1 MVTRNQQFQ
10 SAQSPCHIR
19 EFDNSGLH
27 EATRLDVLGRGC
39 TTGRVYARPMT
50 AQGRRTREEIATR
63 LQKSVGDLTTA
74 ALARMERD
82 MPWFRQLSAENRSWI
97 SLIVQAGINAFVAWY
112 REPTPS
118 SPVSAEVF
126 GAAPRALTGVVSLH
140 QTVEMVRTSIEVVE
154 DNLGEAVGEEDAAS
168 VREAVVRY
176 AREVAFATAEVYAKA
191 AEMRGAWDAR
201 LEALV
206 VDSVLR
212 AEADETVRSRASAL
226 GWQAR
231 GDVAVVLGRVREND
245 ESDRDR
251 ESTIDGVRRAAR
263 HTGLDALCAV
273 QGDRLVVVLGGVDD
287 PDKAGAA
294 VAGHFGDGPVV
305 VGPVVPDLVQAHI
318 SARAAVA
325 GLRAAPGWPDAPRPV
340 TADDLLPERALSGDG
355 HARRQ
360 LVTSVYKPLVEAG
373 SAILDTVSSF
383 LDHGGSIEAT
393 ARAMFVHAN
402 TVRYRLRRAADV
414 TGLTVTD
421 PRDAYTYR
429 VALTLGR
436 LHPPETTTSTPL

>member
-1 MVTRNQQFQ
+1 MTSPRRRSRAQIARQLQ
-10 SAQSPCHIR
+10 S
-19 EFDNSGLH
+19 
-27 EATRLDVLGRGC
+27 
-39 TTGRVYARPMT
+39 
-50 AQGRRTREEIATR
+50 
-63 LQKSVGDLTTA
+63 SVGDLTAA

-97 SLIVQAGINAFVAWY
+97 SLIVQAGINSFIAWY
-112 REPTPS
+112 RDPDESAPLT
-118 SPVSAEVF
+118 AEVF
-126 GAAPRALTGVVSLH
+126 GAAPQALTGVVSLH
-140 QTVEMVRTSIEVVE
+140 QTVEMVRLTIEVVE
-154 DNLGEAVGEEDAAS
+154 DNLVTAVGEEDTPP

-212 AEADETVRSRASAL
+212 AEADESVRSRASAL

-231 GDVAVVLGRVREND
+231 GDVAVVLGRVPQPVQEGPAPA
-245 ESDRDR
+245 R
-251 ESTIDGVRRAAR
+251 ESIIDEVRRSAR
-263 HTGLDALCAV
+263 HVGLDALCAV
-273 QGDRLVVVLGGVDD
+273 QGDRLVVVLGGVDN
-287 PDKAGAA
+287 PDKAGASITR
-294 VAGHFGDGPVV
+294 HFGDGPVV
-305 VGPVVPDLVQAHI
+305 VGPLVEDLVQAHI
-318 SARAAVA
+318 SARAATA

-360 LVTSVYKPLVEAG
+360 LVTTVYQPLLEAG
-373 SAILDTVSSF
+373 SSTLDTVSSF

-402 TVRYRLRRAADV
+402 TVRYRLRRAADI
-414 TGLTVTD
+414 TGLTPND

-429 VALTLGR
+429 LALTLGR
-436 LHPPETTTSTPL
+436 LHPPETAPSTVL

>member
-1 MVTRNQQFQ
+1 
-10 SAQSPCHIR
+10 
-19 EFDNSGLH
+19 
-27 EATRLDVLGRGC
+27 
-39 TTGRVYARPMT
+39 
-50 AQGRRTREEIATR
+50 
-63 LQKSVGDLTTA
+63 
-74 ALARMERD
+74 
-82 MPWFRQLSAENRSWI
+82 
-97 SLIVQAGINAFVAWY
+97 
-112 REPTPS
+112 
-118 SPVSAEVF
+118 
-126 GAAPRALTGVVSLH
+126 
-140 QTVEMVRTSIEVVE
+140 
-154 DNLGEAVGEEDAAS
+154 
-168 VREAVVRY
+168 
-176 AREVAFATAEVYAKA
+176 
-191 AEMRGAWDAR
+191 MRGAWDAR

-231 GDVAVVLGRVREND
+231 GDVAVVLGRVPSGLSG

-251 ESTIDGVRRAAR
+251 ESTFDDVRRSAR
-263 HTGLDALCAV
+263 HAGLDALCAV
-273 QGDRLVVVLGGVDD
+273 QGDRLVVVLGGVDN

-294 VAGHFGDGPVV
+294 IAGHFGDGPVV
-305 VGPVVPDLVQAHI
+305 VGPLVPDLVQAHI

-360 LVTSVYKPLVEAG
+360 LVVAVYNPLVEAG
-373 SAILDTVSSF
+373 SATLDTVSAF

-393 ARAMFVHAN
+393 ARAVFVHAN
-402 TVRYRLRRAADV
+402 TVRYRLRRAADM
-414 TGLTVTD
+414 TGLTATN

-436 LHPPETTTSTPL
+436 LQSREASPAAPL